1 MSHVS
6 LKPGMRILF
15 QGDSITDA
23 GRTGSPDPAESL
35 GGGYPNEIARQIAE
49 SFPEA
54 GISII
59 NRGISGHRVY
69 DLEARWT
76 EDCIALEPDVVS
88 ILIGI
93 NDTWRR
99 YDSDM
104 LSPTAKFDA
113 SLRRMLD
120 RVKAETAAQI
130 VLLEPFVLPIPED
143 RASWREDLDP
153 RIHSVRAIA
162 RDYKALFLPLDGM
175 FAQAA
180 TQEEMGFWLPDG
192 VHPSEAGHELIADAW
207 MDLVFGG

>member
-1 MSHVS
+1 MNHVS
-6 LKPGMRILF
+6 PKPGMRILF

-23 GRTGSPDPAESL
+23 GRTGAPDPALSI
-35 GGGYPNEIARQIAE
+35 GGGYPAEIARQIAE
-49 SFPEA
+49 TFPEA
-54 GISII
+54 GITVI

-76 EDCIALEPDVVS
+76 DDCIALEPDLVS

-99 YDSDM
+99 YDSDL

-113 SLRRMLD
+113 SLRRILG
-120 RVKAETAAQI
+120 RVQAETAAQI

-143 RASWREDLDP
+143 RATWREDLDP
-153 RIHSVRAIA
+153 RIHVVRAIA